1 MFLVRIPY
9 SRLPRSWNK
18 VNRNHPEICGFFP
31 ITLRGGDI
39 WLCQDATAS
48 ISLLPRPPLV
58 PARRRW
64 WWWWCESSS
73 YLWCSCAG
81 CWPVC
86 MYVCVCVCM
95 CVCMYV
101 CTHVCVCVYACMYLC
116 LCVCMYVCMYT
127 YIRVLINATGCPCA
141 PVSDS
146 TRMKIHT
153 HLPPDHM
160 LRRSIMTPPDP
171 NSAEGA
177 VVTTTSHC
185 VFHPSAYLWV
195 RCQPRCCRGE

>member
-1 MFLVRIPY
+1 MTFGYVKTPPPALVFSHALHLYP
-9 SRLPRSWNK
+9 PAAA
-18 VNRNHPEICGFFP
+18 
-31 ITLRGGDI
+31 GGGGGVSHHRTSG
-39 WLCQDATAS
+39 A
-48 ISLLPRPPLV
+48 PVRV
-58 PARRRW
+58 
-64 WWWWCESSS
+64 
-73 YLWCSCAG
+73 AG
-81 CWPVC
+81 LYVC
-86 MYVCVCVCM
+86 MYVCV
-95 CVCMYV
+95 Y
-101 CTHVCVCVYACMYLC
+101 VCVCVCTYVRMCVYVCMHVC
-116 LCVCMYVCMYT
+116 ISVCVSVCMYVCMYT

-171 NSAEGA
+171 NSAECA

-185 VFHPSAYLWV
+185 VFHPSAYFWV